1 MRTRLVIFGIFVAI
15 CVLLLPFVAL
25 QKEGSEAAAPVEV
38 VESDQAGKEL
48 FATNCGTCHT
58 LDAAGADGVVGPNL
72 DDLFATNP
80 DPDSRKGIVMNAV
93 ENGIQGR
100 MPARILSGENAQLV
114 AEFVAE
120 YAAR

>member
-1 MRTRLVIFGIFVAI
+1 MSTRLVIFGIFAAI

-25 QKEGSEAAAPVEV
+25 QKEGSAGAAPVEV
-38 VESDQAGKEL
+38 AESDEEGKEL

-58 LDAAGADGVVGPNL
+58 LEAAGADGVVGPNL

-80 DPDSRKGIVMNAV
+80 DPESRKGIVLNAI
-93 ENGIQGR
+93 ENGVQGR
-100 MPARILSGENAQLV
+100 MPARILSGENAELA
-114 AEFVAE
+114 AEFVAG